1 MEIDQ
6 LSRLRNWY
14 AAQCDGDWE
23 HSYGIK
29 IDTLDNP
36 GWTLVV
42 DLADTSLKDKPFA
55 PIHRGD
61 SEGGVSWLHCT
72 VADGKFQAAGG
83 VPNLPDMLEQFLQ
96 WAGH

>member
-1 MEIDQ
+1 MNQ

-36 GWTLVV
+36 GWLLSV
-42 DLADTSLKDKPFA
+42 DLADTDLHGKAFQS
-55 PIHRGD
+55 IHRGD
-61 SEGGVSWLHCT
+61 SEDDVDWLHCK
-72 VADGKFQAAGG
+72 VESGKFEAAGG
-83 VPNLPDMLEQFLQ
+83 VPNLPDMLEAFLV

>member
-1 MEIDQ
+1 MDQ

-36 GWTLVV
+36 GWLLSI
-42 DLADTSLKDKPFA
+42 DLADTLLQGKYFA

-61 SEGGVSWLHCT
+61 SDAGTDWLHCKV
-72 VADGKFQAAGG
+72 VADKFEAAGG
-83 VPNLPDMLEQFLQ
+83 VPNLPDMLEAFLL
-96 WAGH
+96 WAGQ

>member
-1 MEIDQ
+1 MDQ
-6 LSRLRNWY
+6 VSRLRNWY

-36 GWTLVV
+36 GWLLIV
-42 DLADTSLKDKPFA
+42 DLSDTDLQGKAFQA
-55 PIHRGD
+55 IHRGD
-61 SEGGVSWLHCT
+61 SEDDVDWLHCK
-72 VADGKFQAAGG
+72 VESGKFEAAGG
-83 VPNLPDMLEQFLQ
+83 VPNLPDMLEAFLA

>member
-1 MEIDQ
+1 MDQ
-6 LSRLRNWY
+6 LTRLRNWY

-36 GWTLVV
+36 GWLLSV
-42 DLADTSLKDKPFA
+42 DLVDTDLATQPFT
-55 PIHRGD
+55 PVHRGD
-61 SEGGVSWLHCT
+61 SDRDTDWLHCK
-72 VADGKFQAAGG
+72 VEAGKFQAAGG
-83 VPNLPDMLEQFLQ
+83 VPNLPAMLESFLQ

>member
-1 MEIDQ
+1 MDQ

-14 AAQCDGDWE
+14 AAQCNGDWE

-36 GWTLVV
+36 GWLLSV
-42 DLADTSLKDKPFA
+42 DLTDTDLQDKPFT
-55 PIHRGD
+55 PIHQGD
-61 SEGGVSWLHCT
+61 TEDGIEWLHCK
-72 VADGKFQAAGG
+72 VESGKFEAAGG
-83 VPNLPDMLEQFLQ
+83 VPNLPDMLESFLQ

>member
-1 MEIDQ
+1 MDH

-36 GWTLVV
+36 GWTLTI
-42 DLADTSLKDKPFA
+42 DLADTELQSKSFD
-55 PIHRGD
+55 PILRGN
-61 SEGGVSWLHCT
+61 SEDDIEWLHCK
-72 VADGKFQAAGG
+72 VESNKFQAAGG
-83 VPNLPDMLEQFLQ
+83 VPNLPDMLEAFLS
-96 WAGH
+96 WANVA